1 MRVRIK
7 ITVDPDRYKKLK
19 QRFETVSVAFA
30 ASLFI
35 VAAFAGLAGVFSR
48 KPPGDFFKQ
57 VNNHP
62 FRRARQKSGRQKSH
76 VSLTFEWTYLI

>member
-35 VAAFAGLAGVFSR
+35 VAAFAGLAGVFGSV
-48 KPPGDFFKQ
+48 GAAFLSMIECFGGL
-57 VNNHP
+57 
-62 FRRARQKSGRQKSH
+62 AAG
-76 VSLTFEWTYLI
+76 IA